1 MYTFAAF
8 CTGLLLPS
16 SDTGRVATRRA
27 MLQGATAAAMLPL
40 LSTSPEAA
48 VADATF
54 DQTDRP
60 GFGGTGALR
69 SDMGP
74 SVLGDGVEILIT
86 DMSYRELDKCPP
98 NFFIPEKEG
107 PWDCLEITATALN
120 QGKRKKV
127 KAADVFGQMYDKE
140 GFSVLSTALDPTQ
153 KTPMTA
159 LLTDFPQGVKKQV
172 SWTVV
177 VQARSPRPFRFAG
190 FKGAY
195 RNAAVA
201 KTFQTFD
208 PCEIDSSKCDD
219 FLDQPDNAK
228 ALREG
233 KGNKYRE

>member
-48 VADATF
+48 VADQF
-54 DQTDRP
+54 EERP

-86 DMSYRELDKCPP
+86 DMSYKELDKCPP

-127 KAADVFGQMYDKE
+127 KAADVFGQMYDRE

-201 KTFQTFD
+201 KTFQKFD
-208 PCEIDSSKCDD
+208 PCEVDSSKCDD

-233 KGNKYRE
+233 KGNNYRE

>member
-1 MYTFAAF
+1 
-8 CTGLLLPS
+8 
-16 SDTGRVATRRA
+16 
-27 MLQGATAAAMLPL
+27 
-40 LSTSPEAA
+40 
-48 VADATF
+48 
-54 DQTDRP
+54 
-60 GFGGTGALR
+60 
-69 SDMGP
+69 MGP